1 VIVVDVNTIAYL
13 WIPGEMT
20 ELAERVLARD
30 PHWVSPLLWRS
41 EFRNI
46 LAGYLRRGQLDR
58 PGLHRCL
65 SGAESQLA
73 GHEYLVPSELV
84 VEKVARSTCSAY
96 DCEYV
101 ALAED
106 LGTMLVTSDKQVLG
120 EFPTIAVS
128 LSTFAASAPAADADD
143 A

>member
-1 VIVVDVNTIAYL
+1 MIVVDVNTIAYL

-20 ELAERVLARD
+20 ELAERTLARD
-30 PHWVSPLLWRS
+30 PHWVTSILWRS

-46 LAGYLRRGQLDR
+46 LAGYLRRGDLDR
-58 PGLHRCL
+58 SAVDRCL

-73 GHEYLVPSELV
+73 GHEYLIPSALV
-84 VEKVARSTCSAY
+84 VEKVAASTCSAY

-106 LGTMLVTSDKQVLG
+106 LRATLVTSDKQILRA
-120 EFPTIAVS
+120 FPTLSVS
-128 LSTFAASAPAADADD
+128 LKAFAGTAQSTK
-143 A
+143 